1 MGAILGKKIGM
12 TRLFNEKR
20 EAVSCTVIEAGSCFV
35 TQIKRTDKEGYDAY
49 QVSYGERKEQ
59 KVSKPLQGHYKK
71 AGVTPGYTLVE
82 FSFAELNQELVVG
95 SQVSVEGFNV
105 GEKVNVL
112 GVSKGK
118 GFAGVVKRY
127 NFGGGSRTHG
137 QSDRLRAPGSV
148 GGSSDP
154 SRVFKG
160 TRMAGRKGSANITVK
175 NLEIFKVMPE
185 SNLIVVK
192 GSIPGPNNSYVKI
205 ISSKK

>member
-20 EAVSCTVIEAGSCFV
+20 EAVSCTVIEASSCFV
-35 TQIKRTDKEGYDAY
+35 TQIKNTEKEGYNAF
-49 QVSYGERKEQ
+49 QLSYGERKEQ

-71 AGVTPGYTLVE
+71 AGVTPGYTLAE
-82 FSFAELNQELVVG
+82 FNIADFNEELTVG
-95 SQVSVEGFNV
+95 SQVTVNEFKA

-160 TRMAGRKGSANITVK
+160 TRMAGRKGSANVTIK
-175 NLEIFKVMPE
+175 NLEVFKVMPE

-192 GSIPGPNNSYVKI
+192 GAIPGPNNSYVKI

>member
-20 EAVSCTVIEAGSCFV
+20 EAVSCTIIQAGPCFV
-35 TQIKRTDKEGYDAY
+35 TQVKRADKEGYDAY
-49 QVSYGERKEQ
+49 QIGIGERKEK

-71 AGVTPGYTLVE
+71 AGVAPGFKLAE
-82 FSFAELNQELVVG
+82 FDFKELNQELELG
-95 SQVSVEGFNV
+95 SAVSVESFTE

-118 GFAGVVKRY
+118 GFAGVVKRH

-154 SRVFKG
+154 SRTFRG
-160 TRMAGRKGSANITVK
+160 TRMAGRMGGDNITVK
-175 NLEIFKVMPE
+175 NLEIVKIMPE
-185 SNLIVVK
+185 SNLLVIK
-192 GSIPGPNNSYVKI
+192 GAVPGPKNSYVKI
-205 ISSKK
+205 VSIKK

>member
-20 EAVSCTVIEAGSCFV
+20 EAVSCTVIEAASCFV
-35 TQIKRTDKEGYDAY
+35 TQVKKADKDGYDAY
-49 QVSYGERKEQ
+49 QLSIGDRKENR
-59 KVSKPLQGHYKK
+59 VSKPLQGHYKK
-71 AGVTPGYTLVE
+71 AGVQPGYRLAEFDPALFEGELEAGAAVKVE
-82 FSFAELNQELVVG
+82 LFKI
-95 SQVSVEGFNV
+95 

-118 GFAGVVKRY
+118 GFAGVMKRH
-127 NFGGGSRTHG
+127 NFSGAQRTHG
-137 QSDRLRAPGSV
+137 QSDRQRAPGSV

-160 TRMAGRKGSANITVK
+160 TRMAGRMGSDNVTVK
-175 NLEIFKVMPE
+175 NLEIFRIMPE

-192 GSIPGPNNSYVKI
+192 GSVPGPKNSFVKI
-205 ISSKK
+205 VSTKK

>member
-12 TRLFNEKR
+12 TRLFNDKR
-20 EAVSCTVIEAGSCFV
+20 EAVSCTIIEAGPCFV
-35 TQIKRTDKEGYDAY
+35 TQVKRVDTDGYDAY
-49 QVSYGERKEQ
+49 QVGIGVRSEK
-59 KVSKPLQGHYKK
+59 KINKPLQGHYKK
-71 AGVTPGYTLVE
+71 AGVTPGYKLAE
-82 FSFAELNQELVVG
+82 FDFTQITQELELG
-95 SQVSVEGFNV
+95 SPVSVESFKE

-160 TRMAGRKGSANITVK
+160 TRMGGRMGSDNITVK
-175 NLEIFKVMPE
+175 NLEIFKILPE
-185 SNLIVVK
+185 SNLIVIK
-192 GSIPGPNNSYVKI
+192 GSVPGPTNSYVKI
-205 ISSKK
+205 VSIKK

>member
-12 TRLFNEKR
+12 TRLFNDKR
-20 EAVSCTVIEAGSCFV
+20 EAVSCTIIEAGPCFV
-35 TQIKRTDKEGYDAY
+35 TQVKRVDTDGYDAY
-49 QVSYGERKEQ
+49 QVGIGERSEK
-59 KVSKPLQGHYKK
+59 KINKPLQGHYKK
-71 AGVTPGYTLVE
+71 AGVTPGFKLTE
-82 FSFAELNQELVVG
+82 FDFTELNQELELG
-95 SQVSVEGFNV
+95 SPVSVDSFTE

-160 TRMAGRKGSANITVK
+160 TRMAGRMGSDNITVK
-175 NLEIFKVMPE
+175 NLEIVKILPE
-185 SNLIVVK
+185 SNLIVIK
-192 GSIPGPNNSYVKI
+192 GSVPGPRNSYVKI
-205 ISSKK
+205 VSIKK

>member
-12 TRLFNEKR
+12 TRLFNDKR
-20 EAVSCTVIEAGSCFV
+20 EAVSCTIILAGPCFV
-35 TQIKRTDKEGYDAY
+35 TQVKRVYTDGYDSY
-49 QVSYGERKEQ
+49 QLGIGERNEK
-59 KVSKPLQGHYKK
+59 SINKPLQGHYKK
-71 AGVTPGYTLVE
+71 AGVKPTYKL
-82 FSFAELNQELVVG
+82 AE
-95 SQVSVEGFNV
+95 FNV
-105 GEKVNVL
+105 SEFNQALECGSYVSLDLFKEGDKVKVL

-160 TRMAGRKGSANITVK
+160 TRMAGRMGSDNITIK
-175 NLEIFKVMPE
+175 NLEIIKLIPE
-185 SNLIVVK
+185 SNLMVIK
-192 GSIPGPNNSYVKI
+192 GSVPGPKNSYVKI
-205 ISSKK
+205 VSIKK